1 MILVVGCGFVGETVA
16 ASLEADEKEVVRIDP
31 KYNNN
36 KISDYPNA
44 RGAVVAVPTP
54 TVEGKC
60 DDSIIRSVIA
70 EVGDIP
76 ILLKSTV
83 PFPMMETYPSNVIY
97 NPEFLR
103 AKTAAD
109 DFANQKY
116 FILGGGTNLQRF
128 FWKQTFGYLDVEFI
142 DTDRK
147 TASMVKY
154 MHNAW
159 LATKV
164 AFFHEVFWQIG
175 EHYNHEQM
183 IDILS
188 KFENIGPSHMV
199 APNDE
204 GKLGYSGHCFPKDTE
219 AFYDF
224 TGSRIMQRVIEV
236 NNSLRKK

>member
-16 ASLEADEKEVVRIDP
+16 ASLEADGQDVVRIDP

-44 RGAVVAVPTP
+44 RGAVIAVPTP
-54 TVEGKC
+54 TVDGRC
-60 DDSIIRSVIA
+60 DDSIIRSVIT
-70 EVGDIP
+70 ELGDIP

-83 PFPMMETYPSNVIY
+83 PFPMMQSYPKNVCY

-103 AKTAAD
+103 AKTAAE
-109 DFANQKY
+109 DFENQKY
-116 FILGGGTNLQRF
+116 FIIGGSDTLQRF
-128 FWKQTFGYLDVEFI
+128 FWTQTFSYLDVEFI
-142 DTDRK
+142 ETDRT

-164 AFFHEVFWQIG
+164 AFFHEVFDHIG
-175 EHYNHEQM
+175 GHYNHKQM
-183 IDILS
+183 IDILA

-224 TGSRIMQRVIEV
+224 TGSEIMKAVIQT
-236 NNSLRKK
+236 NKKLQDK